1 MLNKIWEIQGN
12 KNGKLTKILAMKK
25 LAMRIWST
33 PNHKACGPDGI
44 SMEFFKA
51 LIPGKDD
58 SEEYRE
64 NNSNITFG
72 FKCFKA
78 LINSIWNG
86 DFLLNHGIMH
96 W

>member
-1 MLNKIWEIQGN
+1 
-12 KNGKLTKILAMKK
+12 
-25 LAMRIWST
+25 
-33 PNHKACGPDGI
+33 
-44 SMEFFKA
+44 MEFFKA

-78 LINSIWNG
+78 LINSIWTG

-96 W
+96 